1 MSEKERERRKLT
13 GTLAS
18 GAITAQA
25 ANQITKSQSAQ
36 DLKKAILS
44 PTITFHVELDSKH
57 FTSSDKITVINPNY
71 KCGPCEK
78 ISQSASG
85 LLPAS
90 PTSDLPTND
99 GIVELPITFSAKEP
113 GIYPCHVTVKSTDDI
128 RTYYIEC
135 MVTPEG
141 SEAVIEFASPVHET
155 ITQQIPVVS
164 IYRNLFGRTWFGI
177 HLQSLLSALDYR
189 LNLSR

>member
-1 MSEKERERRKLT
+1 MSEKELERRKLT

-18 GAITAQA
+18 GAITAKA
-25 ANQITKSQSAQ
+25 VNEITKSQSAL
-36 DLKKAILS
+36 DLKKTIQS
-44 PTITFHVELDSKH
+44 PTIAFSVELDSKH
-57 FTSSDKITVINPNY
+57 VNAPNKITVSNPNY
-71 KCGPCEK
+71 KTGPCQK
-78 ISQSASG
+78 ASQSASG

-90 PTSDLPTND
+90 PNFDLPTND

-113 GIYPCHVTVKSTDDI
+113 GVYPCHLTVKSTDDI

-155 ITQQIPVVS
+155 ITQQIPVVCKMFL
-164 IYRNLFGRTWFGI
+164 Y
-177 HLQSLLSALDYR
+177 Y
-189 LNLSR
+189 